1 VHVSDLGSDYFHF
14 DAAKHQLVGERT
26 AKRYR
31 LGDRVRVRVVRV
43 DIESS
48 KIDFVLEESA
58 AAGAGSTARPVKPRR
73 K

>member
-1 VHVSDLGSDYFHF
+1 VH
-14 DAAKHQLVGERT
+14 
-26 AKRYR
+26 
-31 LGDRVRVRVVRV
+31 VRVVRV

-58 AAGAGSTARPVKPRR
+58 AAGAGSTARSPKPRR

>member
-1 VHVSDLGSDYFHF
+1 VSDLGSDYFHF

-58 AAGAGSTARPVKPRR
+58 TAGSFARPYKGRR